1 MGRRGPVRRKT
12 RPKGTRKSFTFKE
25 KKNIIDMH
33 LDGKSLDDIHKVF
46 PTRVKSSICTVCHP
60 KHIQKITDAVARG
73 VGPMVDRVH
82 QILPLSFSPVTRR
95 SYSLV
100 SPPTD
105 FFLNE
110 TVDSMQEPP
119 SEEFLNETVEFTH
132 SPSVIVGSH
141 TPDLH
146 QSQQDFTHNE
156 ESGELSMGVMSL
168 SLESEQSTGST
179 YFRAK
184 SAEEL
189 ANSPSKVKQILP
201 LPKKS
206 KTQYNRKY
214 DSSTD
219 EEESYESTALIQSSG
234 SELSLDVLDKSESD
248 PELVLNMDDH
258 IEL

>member
-1 MGRRGPVRRKT
+1 
-12 RPKGTRKSFTFKE
+12 
-25 KKNIIDMH
+25 MH
-33 LDGKSLDDIHKVF
+33 QNGKSLD
-46 PTRVKSSICTVCHP
+46 
-60 KHIQKITDAVARG
+60 RG

-82 QILPLSFSPVTRR
+82 QILPVSFSPVIRR

-156 ESGELSMGVMSL
+156 ESGELSMGVMNMSL
-168 SLESEQSTGST
+168 
-179 YFRAK
+179 
-184 SAEEL
+184 
-189 ANSPSKVKQILP
+189 
-201 LPKKS
+201 
-206 KTQYNRKY
+206 
-214 DSSTD
+214 
-219 EEESYESTALIQSSG
+219 ESYESTVRVQSSG
-234 SELSLDVLDKSESD
+234 SELALDFLQPGASGSRLYHCSLCDRIPNQKIIQKTFVC
-248 PELVLNMDDH
+248 M
-258 IEL
+258 